1 MNLFL
6 TFPELAVAVLGLGL
20 LLLDLW
26 TPQGQKTS
34 LGWVAVMVLTL
45 ILVGTL
51 LFDTTTVQYAFGRMF
66 VVDGLAVFFKRL
78 VLVAAILTLLAAMEF
93 APRFDGG
100 ITEYYV
106 LVLFALC
113 GMMWAASANNYALLF
128 VAVELIT
135 VTFYILAGFQRG
147 RMASLEAGV
156 KYLILGA
163 LASAFLVYG
172 IALVYG
178 ATGSMAFGNPENVR
192 INDGMMGIYRLG
204 LWLVLVGLGF
214 KIAAFPFQMWVPDV
228 YQGAPSP
235 TTAFLASGSKAAGFV
250 LLLRVLFQTSPE
262 LLAQWRVLLMGL
274 AAITILY
281 GNLCAIPQ
289 RNLKRLLGYSSIANA
304 GYLMLG
310 VAALSSSGVA
320 AMLFYLG
327 GYIFAVLAAF
337 TVFIIVAGRDENE
350 DVGILAGL
358 HQRSPLMAAV
368 LALAM
373 ISLAGIPP
381 LAGFFGKFL
390 LLKAVIAKGAAQS
403 GYYWLAGVALFGV
416 VVSLY
421 YYFNVVR
428 TIYWTKPQT
437 EGQGAIEV
445 SLPARIALYVCAAG
459 ICLIGILPSSLW
471 QWSEAASRALAVK

>member
-1 MNLFL
+1 
-6 TFPELAVAVLGLGL
+6 
-20 LLLDLW
+20 
-26 TPQGQKTS
+26 
-34 LGWVAVMVLTL
+34 
-45 ILVGTL
+45 
-51 LFDTTTVQYAFGRMF
+51 
-66 VVDGLAVFFKRL
+66 
-78 VLVAAILTLLAAMEF
+78 
-93 APRFDGG
+93 
-100 ITEYYV
+100 
-106 LVLFALC
+106 
-113 GMMWAASANNYALLF
+113 MMWAASANNYALLF

-135 VTFYILAGFQRG
+135 VTFYILAGFQRR

-178 ATGSMAFGNPENVR
+178 STGSMAFGSPDNFRV
-192 INDGMMGIYRLG
+192 NDGMTGIYRLG
-204 LWLVLVGLGF
+204 LLLVLVGLGF

-235 TTAFLASGSKAAGFV
+235 TTAFLATGSKAAGFV

-262 LLAQWRVLLMGL
+262 LLARWRVLLMVM
-274 AAITILY
+274 AAVTILY

-320 AMLFYLG
+320 AILFYLG
-327 GYIFAVLAAF
+327 GYVFAVLAAF
-337 TVFIIVAGRDENE
+337 TVVIVVAGQDESE

-358 HQRSPLMAAV
+358 HQRSPLLAAV

-390 LLKAVIAKGAAQS
+390 LLKAVIAKGSAQS
-403 GYYWLAGVALFGV
+403 GYYCLAGTALFGV

-428 TIYWTKPQT
+428 AIYWAKPRT
-437 EGQGAIEV
+437 ETLTAIAV
-445 SLPARIALYVCAAG
+445 PLPARIALYVCAAG
-459 ICLIGILPSSLW
+459 ICLIGILPGSLW
-471 QWSEAASRALAVK
+471 SWSEAASGALAIK